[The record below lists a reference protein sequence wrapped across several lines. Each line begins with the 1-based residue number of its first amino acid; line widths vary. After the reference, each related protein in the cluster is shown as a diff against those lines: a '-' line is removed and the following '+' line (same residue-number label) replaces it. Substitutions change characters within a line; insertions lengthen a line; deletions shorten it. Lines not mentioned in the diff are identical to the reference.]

1 MPMYRSFLALTIA
14 ALTGFATA
22 VHADNGATARST
34 AALPHAGQSG
44 GPLADRL
51 RPPHGEV
58 RLAELRGQGELGK
71 PCHAEEVSDQGGSN
85 HIYCGDYK
93 DIFGH
98 LSCSSPA
105 GGISIVERMRRTI
118 LPRPPAG
125 TVTTSRCATAE
136 AKPSTFHQTK
146 GFLFFEGSVACV
158 LKKPFA

>member
-58 RLAELRGQGELGK
+58 RLAELTGKGELDK
-71 PCHAEEVSDQGGSN
+71 PCHAVEVNEQGGSD
-85 HIYCGDYK
+85 HIYCGDYRE
-93 DIFGH
+93 ISGH
-98 LSCSSPA
+98 LSCRSPA
-105 GGISIVERMRRTI
+105 GGSINCRKDEKDD
-118 LPRPPAG
+118 PPK
-125 TVTTSRCATAE
+125 ATCWDGDDE
-136 AKPSTFHQTK
+136 QMCHR
-146 GFLFFEGSVACV
+146 
-158 LKKPFA
+158 